1 MKEHFKIDQANYL
14 KQECEQKTK
23 LRTFLTFKQ
32 FNVMPAYL
40 TKPLTF
46 LQKKHLSKL
55 RLGSLELRIESGRF
69 SRPRL
74 EINERICLVCRDN
87 NLRLDLEP
95 QIETEVHFLFI
106 CSHYTT
112 LRDTWLE
119 SLIKPATFENLDEG
133 SKLSIVL
140 NVPENVKKTA
150 QFIISDYNMR
160 SKILNK

>member
-1 MKEHFKIDQANYL
+1 
-14 KQECEQKTK
+14 
-23 LRTFLTFKQ
+23 
-32 FNVMPAYL
+32 MPAYV

-87 NLRLDLEP
+87 NLRLDLEV
-95 QIETEVHFLFI
+95 QIETEVHFLFF

-119 SLIKPATFENLDEG
+119 SLIKPTNFENLDEG

-150 QFIISDYNMR
+150 QFIINAYSMR
-160 SKILNK
+160 SKLLNK